1 MDPKNYDKTP
11 WFDLFDPGL
20 PVWSWCLSFFRCN
33 APYCLFGTL
42 QGILRKLQTARLK
55 KNTGFGPDTPKI
67 PGGKLKVFFGI
78 SYVRIL
84 GGGVATPNS
93 SIGSGVPKE
102 MQEGFFL
109 SKHCDSKELQELA
122 TNGNQ
127 RPEHVWLAFCLV
139 RSLCLRWFCFKILS
153 PMVDWITIR
162 ENPSYLTTSQS
173 GTLMGK
179 WGFITLY

>member
-42 QGILRKLQTARLK
+42 QGILRKHKRHVWK
-55 KNTGFGPDTPKI
+55 KTLGFFRPDTLRI
-67 PGGKLKVFFGI
+67 PGGKLKGFFRDFLCKNPG
-78 SYVRIL
+78 R
-84 GGGVATPNS
+84 GGGHTQHTYRFRCVERNA
-93 SIGSGVPKE
+93 GR
-102 MQEGFFL
+102 FFL

-122 TNGNQ
+122 TYGNQ
-127 RPEHVWLAFCLV
+127 RLEHVWLV

-153 PMVDWITIR
+153 PMVDWRTIR

-179 WGFITLY
+179 WGFTTLY